1 MFNSRSI
8 FLRRHSSNGLILV
21 AFSLALASAYYTFEN
36 RYFLRFIPLPLE
48 LADIANEGNW
58 LLPSSQTATP
68 MGTLELP
75 KNDLATEAGLR
86 KALNLIQEL
95 SPTENVS
102 GMPNYEAITFDKWV
116 DEITT
121 KPFFCTDATQ
131 LFILTA
137 WQQGF
142 AAREWHLLPP
152 QWPPGQGH
160 SVAEFYNP
168 EVGRWQLVDAQHA
181 AIIRG
186 PNNEITDMVSVLRAY
201 HEGLE
206 SQIEIDYGP
215 YRKAMLDGVR
225 GPSVETYFFKSEL
238 LRTPVLQLRQA
249 TWLASVPKNFGL
261 SGHFVI
267 AYPIVADGWT
277 HDHRVWLSK
286 ATAIM
291 AIIFLAIT
299 FSAIL
304 VRFKRAQ
311 VI

>member
-1 MFNSRSI
+1 
-8 FLRRHSSNGLILV
+8 
-21 AFSLALASAYYTFEN
+21 
-36 RYFLRFIPLPLE
+36 
-48 LADIANEGNW
+48 
-58 LLPSSQTATP
+58 
-68 MGTLELP
+68 
-75 KNDLATEAGLR
+75 
-86 KALNLIQEL
+86 
-95 SPTENVS
+95 
-102 GMPNYEAITFDKWV
+102 
-116 DEITT
+116 
-121 KPFFCTDATQ
+121 
-131 LFILTA
+131 
-137 WQQGF
+137 
-142 AAREWHLLPP
+142 
-152 QWPPGQGH
+152 
-160 SVAEFYNP
+160 
-168 EVGRWQLVDAQHA
+168 A